1 MDLNQILIPILIFAA
16 GGLAILGFLVFLES
30 LRKKGHLMRVLNM
43 SLYLITLPKEFKK
56 EGETARQPKE
66 LIAASEQFFSSL
78 ANIKDPSFWSR
89 FIYGAPHLVFEI
101 AAPQGSEEIIFY
113 AAVPKR
119 FETVVE
125 KQILGFYPA
134 AQIEKINDYNIFH
147 PSGTEAGGYLK
158 LKKNSAL
165 PIITYQAL
173 DTDPLN
179 NLTNALSKLGKEEGG
194 AIQILLRPAPAGW
207 SLRGKRIVQLLKK
220 GKSLK
225 QAISETS
232 GGIGGIIREF
242 FGILSGPAGKK
253 REEEIKTTAEE
264 TVKPIET
271 KNLKAGFEVNIRVL
285 ASAENKERA
294 KELLD
299 HLEAG
304 FLQFNSPDLNS
315 FAAVHPKYFK
325 KLNFDFSFR
334 QFNERQKF
342 ILSTEE
348 LASVFHFPLASTET
362 PKIKWLKAKAA
373 PPPPDLPEKPILV
386 LGKNIYR
393 GEERL
398 AGFASDGDRRR
409 HLYVIGQTGTGKSA
423 FMKNLIAQDI
433 QAGNGVCVI
442 DPHGDLID
450 DILGLIPPERAED
463 VFVFDPGDIERPV
476 GLNMLEYDRRY
487 PEQKS
492 LAINEILGIFDKLYD
507 LKATGGPMFEQYFR
521 NTLSLL
527 MGDPEFVP
535 TLLEVPRVL
544 SDAPFRKFLLG
555 RCKDPITKNF
565 WEMEAEKAGG
575 ESSLANLVPYVTSKF
590 NVFLANDIMRPI
602 IAQRESAF
610 NFRDIMD
617 NKKILLINL
626 SKGRLGDINS
636 ALLGLIFVGKI
647 LIASLSRVDMPEAQR
662 KDFYLYIDEFQNYTT
677 PSIATI
683 LSEAR
688 KYRLCLTIAHQ
699 FIGQLTEQIRDAVFG
714 NVGTAVSFRIGVE
727 DSEFME
733 KQFAPVFSARDL
745 INIDNYNAYIR
756 MLINDKTSAP
766 FNFQTL
772 PPRKP
777 NPEMAKAIRELSRLK
792 YGKDRKIVEAEI
804 MERYR

>member
-1 MDLNQILIPILIFAA
+1 MNLNQILIPILIFGA
-16 GGLAILGFLVFLES
+16 GAIAIVGFLFFLET
-30 LRKKGHLMRVLNM
+30 LRKKGHLARVLNM
-43 SLYLITLPKEFKK
+43 SLFLVSLPKEFAK
-56 EGETARQPKE
+56 EGEPQKQPKE
-66 LIAASEQFFSSL
+66 LIAATEQFFASL
-78 ANIKDPSFWSR
+78 ANVKDPSLWSR
-89 FIYGAPHLVFEI
+89 FVYGPPHLAFEI
-101 AAPQGSEEIIFY
+101 ATPQGAEEIIFY

-119 FETVVE
+119 FETLVE
-125 KQILGFYPA
+125 KQIHGFYPA
-134 AQIEKINDYNIFH
+134 ASIEKINDYNIFH

-158 LKKNSAL
+158 LKKISAL
-165 PIITYQAL
+165 PIKTYQSL
-173 DTDPLN
+173 EVDPLN

-194 AIQILLRPAPAGW
+194 VIQILLRPAPAEW
-207 SLRGKRIVQLLKK
+207 SKRGKAIIQLLKR

-225 QAISETS
+225 QAIEGTGVSA
-232 GGIGGIIREF
+232 GGILKEIF
-242 FGILSGPAGKK
+242 KVLSGPAKK
-253 REEEIKTTAEE
+253 EEEAPKVTEEELIKSLES
-264 TVKPIET
+264 
-271 KNLKAGFEVNIRVL
+271 KNLKAGFEVNIRLL

-294 KELLD
+294 KDLLD

-315 FAAVHPKYFK
+315 FAAVHPKYLK

-342 ILSTEE
+342 VLSTEE

-362 PKIKWLKAKAA
+362 PKIKWLRAKAA
-373 PPPPDLPEKPILV
+373 PPPADLPAEPVLV
-386 LGKNIYR
+386 LGTNVYR

-398 AGFASDGDRRR
+398 VGFASDGDRRR
-409 HLYVIGQTGTGKSA
+409 HLYVIGQTGTGKSS
-423 FMKNLIAQDI
+423 FMKTLVAQDLA
-433 QAGNGVCVI
+433 AGRGVAVI

-450 DILGLIPPERAED
+450 DILGFIPSERAED
-463 VFVFDPGDIERPV
+463 VLVFDPGDVERPV

-492 LAINEILGIFDKLYD
+492 LVINEILGIFDKLYD

-527 MGDPEFVP
+527 MGDPEFLP

-544 SDAPFRKFLLG
+544 SDTAFRKFLLG
-555 RCKDPITKNF
+555 RCADPITKNF
-565 WEMEAEKAGG
+565 WELEAEKAGG
-575 ESSLANLVPYVTSKF
+575 EAALANIVPYITSKF

-602 IAQRESAF
+602 VAQKGSAF

-617 NKKILLINL
+617 NKKILLVNL
-626 SKGRLGDINS
+626 AKGRLGDINS
-636 ALLGLIFVGKI
+636 SLLGLIFVGKI
-647 LIASLSRVDMPEAQR
+647 LLASFSRVDLPEPQR
-662 KDFYLYIDEFQNYTT
+662 KDFYFYIDEFQNYAT

-688 KYRLCLTIAHQ
+688 KYRLCLTIGHQ

-714 NVGTAVSFRIGVE
+714 NVGTMASFRIGV
-727 DSEFME
+727 DDAEFME

-745 INIDNYNAYIR
+745 INIDNYNAYVR
-756 MLINDKTSAP
+756 MLINDKTSVP

-772 PPRKP
+772 PPVKG

-792 YGKDRKIVEAEI
+792 YGKDRKIVEEEI
-804 MERYR
+804 RERYK